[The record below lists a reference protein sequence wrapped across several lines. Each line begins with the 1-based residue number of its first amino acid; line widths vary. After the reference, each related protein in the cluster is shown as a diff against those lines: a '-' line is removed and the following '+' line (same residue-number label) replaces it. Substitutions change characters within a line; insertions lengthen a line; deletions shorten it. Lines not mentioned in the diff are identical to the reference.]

1 MVGIL
6 GSFVL
11 ALGTYLLG
19 LGLVRPRRVTLT
31 FDAAGCTLVKQAILR
46 TTTIPITGLRGA
58 TAEERRRG
66 ARDNVRLVVRAD
78 SDIEVAPW
86 VSRGDSNAHA
96 FRAAAAKISEFAAS
110 ATPGSLRIT
119 IDLSQ
124 TLVVWMTAVTLLALG
139 GLLVAIWFTP

>member
-6 GSFVL
+6 GSFVF
-11 ALGTYLLG
+11 ALGTYLLV

-31 FDAAGCTLVKQAILR
+31 FDAAGSTLVKRALLR
-46 TTTIPITGLRGA
+46 TITIPITGLRGA

-66 ARDNVRLVVRAD
+66 ARDNVRLVVHAD

-96 FRAAAAKISEFAAS
+96 FRAAAAKITELAGSHA
-110 ATPGSLRIT
+110 PGTLKIT

-124 TLVVWMTAVTLLALG
+124 TLVIWMTAVTLLALG
-139 GLLVAIWFTP
+139 GVLIAIYFTP